1 MTKSGQGNR
10 KYIRKVSL
18 NNINMKAIIY
28 ILMLMFVIDCRS
40 QIIENGNPQ
49 YFPEIESQIKRIT
62 ENLKVGD
69 QFGNTYKNATLEE
82 RLANYKIPGISIAV
96 IDNGEIK
103 WARGFGYKDVSTK
116 EPVTQ
121 NTLFHA
127 ASISK
132 VLTAIAFMKLKE
144 KNEIDLDADV
154 NSYLKS
160 WKIPSNNG
168 WQPKV
173 TIRQILS
180 HTAGMTISGFSGYS
194 IHDSIPTTVQILNG
208 EYPANSLPVK
218 VNIFPGTRARY
229 SGGGFIVAQ
238 LILEDKFNLPFYSV
252 MDSLVLSPL
261 NLKTSTFEQTKLNS
275 KNQLNATGYILDYQP
290 INGGFDIHPEM
301 AAAGLRTNPLDLAK
315 IIIEIQKGLQGK
327 SDFISYKS
335 AKEMLT
341 QQNTDA
347 TGIGL
352 GFWFYQNAR
361 GDSLLFTHAGGNDGF
376 QSLFFGYK
384 NLGKGV
390 VVMINSS
397 NDYELM
403 YEVIRSIALEYNWPD
418 RFMRENIKHNISDNL
433 LNTYTGKYIF
443 DGNCEILIKKAGGKL
458 SLKMQSQPP
467 VYLIAESD
475 DNFYCEQLN
484 IKVTFTKTNNII
496 NSLEIQQDGANSI
509 IAKITRDF

>member
-1 MTKSGQGNR
+1 
-10 KYIRKVSL
+10 
-18 NNINMKAIIY
+18 
-28 ILMLMFVIDCRS
+28 MLMSVIDCKS

-49 YFPEIESQIKRIT
+49 YSQEIENTIKRIT

-69 QFGNTYKNATLEE
+69 QFANTYKNATLEE

-96 IDNGEIK
+96 IDSGEIK
-103 WARGFGYKDVSTK
+103 WVRGFGYKDVSTK

-121 NTLFHA
+121 NTLFQA

-132 VLTAIAFMKLKE
+132 VLTSIAFMKLKE
-144 KNEIDLDADV
+144 KNEIDLDDDV
-154 NSYLKS
+154 NLYLKS

-173 TIRQILS
+173 TLRQLLS
-180 HTAGMTISGFSGYS
+180 HTAGMTVSGFGGYS

-238 LILEDKFNLPFYSV
+238 LILEDKFKLPFFSV
-252 MDSLVLSPL
+252 MDSLVLFPL
-261 NLKTSTFEQTKLNS
+261 HLKTSTFEQPDS
-275 KNQLNATGYILDYQP
+275 KSKHQLNATGYVLDYQP
-290 INGGFDIHPEM
+290 VNGGFDIHPEM
-301 AAAGLRTNPLDLAK
+301 AAAGLWTNPLDLAK
-315 IIIEIQKGLQGK
+315 IIIEIQKGIQGK
-327 SDFISYKS
+327 SDFISSKS
-335 AKEMLT
+335 ANEMLT

-418 RFMRENIKHNISDNL
+418 RFVQENIKHNISDTL
-433 LNTYTGKYIF
+433 LTTYTGKYIF
-443 DGNCEILIKKAGGKL
+443 DENCEILIKKDSSKL
-458 SLKMQSQPP
+458 SLQMQSQPP

-484 IKVTFTKTNNII
+484 IKVIFNKSDNIV
-496 NSLEIQQDGANSI
+496 NSLTIQQDGANN
-509 IAKITRDF
+509 IAAKRLKND

>member
-1 MTKSGQGNR
+1 
-10 KYIRKVSL
+10 
-18 NNINMKAIIY
+18 MKIIIY
-28 ILMLMFVIDCRS
+28 ILMLMSVIDCKS

-49 YFPEIESQIKRIT
+49 YSQEIESKIKRIT

-121 NTLFHA
+121 NTLFQA

-144 KNEIDLDADV
+144 KNEIDLDIDV

-168 WQPKV
+168 WLPKV
-173 TIRQILS
+173 TLRQLLS
-180 HTAGMTISGFSGYS
+180 HTAGMTVSGFGGYS

-238 LILEDKFNLPFYSV
+238 LILEDLFNLPFFSV
-252 MDSLVLSPL
+252 MDSLVLFPL
-261 NLKTSTFEQTKLNS
+261 HLKTSTFEQPKSES
-275 KNQLNATGYILDYQP
+275 KHQLNATGYVLDYQP

-301 AAAGLRTNPLDLAK
+301 AAAGLWTNPLDLAK
-315 IIIEIQKGLQGK
+315 ILVEIQKGIQGK
-327 SDFISYKS
+327 SDFISSKS
-335 AKEMLT
+335 ANEMLT

-418 RFMRENIKHNISDNL
+418 RFLQENIKHNISNKL

-443 DGNCEILIKKAGGKL
+443 DENCEILIKKDSSKL
-458 SLKMQSQPP
+458 FLEMQSQPP

-475 DNFYCEQLN
+475 DSFYCEQLN
-484 IKVTFTKTNNII
+484 IKVIFNKTDNIV
-496 NSLEIQQDGANSI
+496 NSLIIQQDGARNI
-509 IAKITRDF
+509 VAKRLKND